1 VNAGGTQDRRFS
13 VKLAED
19 SMKNDE
25 MSLKAYYFYLNH
37 SVMIYAAVC
46 SKDE

>member
-1 VNAGGTQDRRFS
+1 VVNGTHCREFS

-25 MSLKAYYFYLNH
+25 MLLKLEIVVLKHRLN
-37 SVMIYAAVC
+37 IYSC
-46 SKDE
+46 DTLKYG

>member
-1 VNAGGTQDRRFS
+1 VVNGTHCREFS

-25 MSLKAYYFYLNH
+25 MLLKLKIVVLKQRLNNYPCGVPKH
-37 SVMIYAAVC
+37 G
-46 SKDE
+46 